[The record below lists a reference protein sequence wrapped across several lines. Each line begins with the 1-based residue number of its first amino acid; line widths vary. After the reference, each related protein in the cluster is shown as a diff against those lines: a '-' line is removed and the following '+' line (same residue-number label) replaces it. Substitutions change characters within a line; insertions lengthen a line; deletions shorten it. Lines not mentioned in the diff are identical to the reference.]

1 MFGTWASN
9 LAFRPLLTAL
19 PQRRLA
25 ARWRYTAEFP
35 PDQAI
40 GGGTPSTLVANA
52 GSQPQTA
59 HACRTDDRPNS
70 SAARCGS
77 GLAQASSQSST
88 YSPSPV
94 SQWAAAG
101 DSVAV
106 ANPAGAGCAYAK
118 KAARGYHP
126 SPGHHP
132 TSICWASPALRTM
145 KSPDA
150 GSAGRPENRLTAKSN
165 ERPRRSVG
173 PARQPAHQ
181 SRPVL
186 AAEASPPAAYSQV
199 QRSVLQLGL
208 GRS

>member
-25 ARWRYTAEFP
+25 ARWRYTAEVP

-106 ANPAGAGCAYAK
+106 ANPAVGMRVREEGRPRVPSIAG
-118 KAARGYHP
+118 P
-126 SPGHHP
+126 P
-132 TSICWASPALRTM
+132 
-145 KSPDA
+145 PDLDLLGVPRA
-150 GSAGRPENRLTAKSN
+150 TYDEVAGRR
-165 ERPRRSVG
+165 
-173 PARQPAHQ
+173 
-181 SRPVL
+181 
-186 AAEASPPAAYSQV
+186 
-199 QRSVLQLGL
+199 L
-208 GRS
+208 GRQTGEQAHRQVERAAS